1 MAVYT
6 VNKQPGRAS
15 QKAQV
20 GHKKADKAFVIEL
33 SQILKDAYQQRGT
46 DLRYNSPIELLIA
59 AILSTQST
67 DQEVNALMPSL
78 LTQYPTVKDLASAQR
93 GQLEYALRSMGFY
106 RQKAKYLQETARI
119 LIDKYDGQVPDNL
132 TELTQLPGVARKIA
146 SLYLAEI
153 HNTAEGIF
161 VDTNVHRV
169 ANRLGLSDGKSATKV
184 EQDLMKIVPQE
195 LWISFAQEML
205 AHGRR
210 QCHIR
215 RPSCRNCPLK
225 DLCPSAENG
234 KPL

>member
-6 VNKQPGRAS
+6 ANTQSGRT
-15 QKAQV
+15 K
-20 GHKKADKAFVIEL
+20 
-33 SQILKDAYQQRGT
+33 KDAAAHTTANKSFVVEVSDRLGEVYQHKGT
-46 DLRYNSPIELLIA
+46 DLKYSTPLELLLA

-67 DQEVNALMPSL
+67 EQEVNALIPSL
-78 LTQYPTVKDLASAQR
+78 LNQYPTLEDLASAQR
-93 GQLEYALRSMGFY
+93 GQLEYSLRSMGFY

-119 LIDKYDGQVPDNL
+119 LLDKYDGEVPDNL

-153 HNTAEGIF
+153 HGKSEGIF

-169 ANRLGLSDGKSATKV
+169 SNRLGLSDGKSATKV
-184 EQDLMKIVPQE
+184 EQDLMKIVPQDR
-195 LWISFAQEML
+195 WITFAQELL

-215 RPSCRNCPLK
+215 RPSCRNCPLNA
-225 DLCPSAENG
+225 LCPSSEA
-234 KPL
+234 